1 MGEESTRKGSKRNRG
16 ESGKRETED
25 IKAERTRCR
34 ENVMSNKHRRTMS
47 MTPGAIPNNVP
58 LVYHLQE
65 AK

>member
-1 MGEESTRKGSKRNRG
+1 
-16 ESGKRETED
+16 
-25 IKAERTRCR
+25 
-34 ENVMSNKHRRTMS
+34 MSNKHRRTMS